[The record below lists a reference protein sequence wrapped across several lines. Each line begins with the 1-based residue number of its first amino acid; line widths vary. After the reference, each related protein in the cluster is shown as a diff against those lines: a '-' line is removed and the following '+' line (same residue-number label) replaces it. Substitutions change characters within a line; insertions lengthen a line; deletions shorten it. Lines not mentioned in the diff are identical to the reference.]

1 MVDLSIPAAVGGALL
16 GGGGVAAWRKA
27 GPEAESVV
35 IQTMT
40 GVLAELRLE
49 LDRKDNE
56 LAILLERLDT
66 LRTRLDEAQDL
77 LEKISASAGEQLNAT
92 PSPRSHPE
100 PST

>member
-1 MVDLSIPAAVGGALL
+1 MVDLSIPAAIGGAVL

-56 LAILLERLDT
+56 LAVLLERLDI
-66 LRTRLDEAQDL
+66 LRSRLDEAQDL
-77 LEKISASAGEQLNAT
+77 LEKISASAGEQLGT
-92 PSPRSHPE
+92 TPRSHPE